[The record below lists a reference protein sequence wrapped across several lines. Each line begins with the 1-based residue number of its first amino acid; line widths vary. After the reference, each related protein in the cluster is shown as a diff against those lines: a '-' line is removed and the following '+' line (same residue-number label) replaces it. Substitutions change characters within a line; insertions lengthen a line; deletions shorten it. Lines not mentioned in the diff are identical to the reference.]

1 MVRVDNRP
9 SFLASIGTDSEQR
22 AGRIVKTLS
31 ISVRFSPYALAPLAD
46 DASALM
52 TASALA
58 TVATFC
64 IAKWIEAHSGGSA
77 SRLIAGVSS
86 IAYGRLGRG
95 VRRENVL
102 DTTTF
107 AFRDAGSLTGPP
119 SQSARRGITLA
130 AASIGDAWLQVAN
143 LILTRGTPSSF
154 GGLPLL
160 ECDLVTLD
168 VQYPNPDDPIIAQ
181 HASQEWLGWMRS
193 NFSDYRRV
201 RELGDARSYA
211 SRLFDY
217 MGSGRNQIVAVI
229 ETLRRDA
236 HASYATITT
245 LEPLTDVT
253 YIPCVSLLDFWLRSG
268 SLELVVYAHSID
280 FGKKGFAN
288 LVQLAE
294 LQRDVARELNAPVG
308 PLVMIVK
315 SATIYQT
322 ELTLMREVIAS
333 AERASEQ
340 TTSAR

>member
-1 MVRVDNRP
+1 M
-9 SFLASIGTDSEQR
+9 
-22 AGRIVKTLS
+22 
-31 ISVRFSPYALAPLAD
+31 
-46 DASALM
+46 
-52 TASALA
+52 
-58 TVATFC
+58 
-64 IAKWIEAHSGGSA
+64 
-77 SRLIAGVSS
+77 
-86 IAYGRLGRG
+86 
-95 VRRENVL
+95 
-102 DTTTF
+102 
-107 AFRDAGSLTGPP
+107 
-119 SQSARRGITLA
+119 TLA

-168 VQYPNPDDPIIAQ
+168 VQYPDPDDPIVAQ
-181 HASQEWLGWMRS
+181 HASREWLEWMRS
-193 NFSDYRRV
+193 NFTDHRRV

-217 MGSGRNQIVAVI
+217 AGSGRNQIAAVI

-268 SLELVVYAHSID
+268 SLELVVYAHSVD

-294 LQRDVARELNAPVG
+294 IQRDVARELDAPAG

-322 ELTLMREVIAS
+322 ELSLMRDVISSAQRDARETTS
-333 AERASEQ
+333 AERAD
-340 TTSAR
+340 

>member
-1 MVRVDNRP
+1 LV
-9 SFLASIGTDSEQR
+9 
-22 AGRIVKTLS
+22 
-31 ISVRFSPYALAPLAD
+31 
-46 DASALM
+46 
-52 TASALA
+52 

-64 IAKWIEAHSGGSA
+64 IAKLIEAHSGCSA
-77 SRLIAGVSS
+77 SWLIAGVSS
-86 IAYGRLGRG
+86 IAYGRLGGG

-119 SQSARRGITLA
+119 SKSGRRGITLA
-130 AASIGDAWLQVAN
+130 AASIGDAWLQVAD

-181 HASQEWLGWMRS
+181 HASREWLEWMRS

-201 RELGDARSYA
+201 PELGDARSYA

-217 MGSGRNQIVAVI
+217 MGSGRNQIAAVI
-229 ETLRRDA
+229 ETLKRDA

-322 ELTLMREVIAS
+322 ELTLMREVISS

-340 TTSAR
+340 ATSASG